1 MKPFP
6 WPRERAAQT
15 DLILNQLQE
24 RVANKDRDI
33 EILFVKDGQNN
44 AGTLIF
50 SEIRQ
55 ALSDIPANRLGG
67 IFIIS
72 DGQAHDFVGLPI
84 DVPVHTS

>member
-1 MKPFP
+1 MKLVPMAP
-6 WPRERAAQT
+6 ERAAQT
-15 DLILNQLQE
+15 DLILNQLRE

-33 EILFVKDGQNN
+33 EILRKDGQNN

-67 IFIIS
+67 IFIILAVRRMGIS
-72 DGQAHDFVGLPI
+72 WGNQLMCLYI
-84 DVPVHTS
+84 TS